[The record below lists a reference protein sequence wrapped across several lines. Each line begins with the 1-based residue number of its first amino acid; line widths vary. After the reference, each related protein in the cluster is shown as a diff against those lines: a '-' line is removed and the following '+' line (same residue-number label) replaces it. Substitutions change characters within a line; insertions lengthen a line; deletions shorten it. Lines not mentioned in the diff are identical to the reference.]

1 METQEKIFDFRK
13 AEITNQLANK
23 QADKQTSK
31 TTNQLTNKIT
41 NMGYAVLHLEK
52 TSGTDT
58 GMSAHIERTIF
69 PKNADSLRT
78 HLNKELVQF
87 PECVSNRTHAI
98 QHRLESAG
106 LTRKIGKNQVR
117 AIRILLTGSPDDM
130 KKIESSERLDDWCRD
145 NLEWLRK
152 TFGKDNVVSA
162 VLHMDETT
170 PHIHATVVPITTG
183 ERRKAKQEQSTIKK
197 KYHKKSIDNVRL
209 CADDVM
215 SRVKLKE
222 YQNSYSQA
230 MTKYGLQR
238 GIDGSEAKH
247 VSTSQYYREL
257 LSQTESVQE
266 NIGNLLQQQERVTQE
281 LSKIR
286 SEIKTEKLKST
297 AVNVATSAMKG
308 ISSVFDNSKVKKQQ
322 QEIEDLKTENSNLRT
337 EVKQVNE
344 HVHTLKTEYTKTTD
358 KLREE
363 LRKIYDLFPNIRDI
377 LHIEKYCKTVGFSD
391 ELTQKI
397 LTMNPVGFK
406 GRLYSPEYQR
416 EFETDHSIAKIEK
429 DSLSPSRLRLLIDNL
444 EISDWFKRKYQEFQ
458 KEIGIIIK
466 PKQGDD
472 RGFTL

>member
-1 METQEKIFDFRK
+1 
-13 AEITNQLANK
+13 
-23 QADKQTSK
+23 
-31 TTNQLTNKIT
+31 
-41 NMGYAVLHLEK
+41 MGYAVLHLEK
-52 TSGTDT
+52 TSGTDA
-58 GMSAHIERTIF
+58 GMSAHIERTIS
-69 PKNADSLRT
+69 PKNSDPLRT

-87 PECVSNRTHAI
+87 PKGVSNRTHAI
-98 QHRLESAG
+98 QYRLESAG

-145 NLEWLRK
+145 NMEWLRK
-152 TFGKDNVVSA
+152 TYGKENVVSA

-183 ERRKAKQEQSTIKK
+183 ERRKAKQEQSTTKK

-266 NIGNLLQQQERVTQE
+266 NIGNLLQQQERVIQE

-286 SEIKTEKLKST
+286 SEIKTEKFKST
-297 AVNVATSAMKG
+297 AVNVATSAIEG

-322 QEIEDLKTENSNLRT
+322 QEIEKLKTENRNLNH
-337 EVKQVNE
+337 EVEQLNE
-344 HVHTLKTEYTKTTD
+344 HGHTLKTEYTKTTD

-377 LHIEKYCKTVGFSD
+377 LNIEKLCKTVGFSE

-397 LTMNPVGFK
+397 LTMKPVGFK
-406 GRLYSPEYQR
+406 GRVYSPEYQR

-429 DSLSPSRLRLLIDNL
+429 DSAEPNRLRLFVDNL
-444 EISDWFKRKYQEFQ
+444 EITESLKKKHSMFHKKSN
-458 KEIGIIIK
+458 
-466 PKQGDD
+466 
-472 RGFTL
+472 